1 MKKILNKPM
10 VKFAVTV
17 AGLCMLSYITSF
29 AFDLLNAASDL
40 AVAVGVILLIAE
52 VMGVVSAAGFLYL
65 SSKES
70 SNA

>member
-1 MKKILNKPM
+1 MRKILFKGA
-10 VKFAVTV
+10 AVV